1 MKKIVLFLLA
11 VLSAAAMSAQTVKIS
26 GTVSDSDGNPLPGV
40 AVLVEGTGIGTTT
53 NADGQYSMVVR
64 SDQSHLVYSCIGMQT
79 MKVPVMGRT
88 VIDVKMSE
96 DAIGLSQSVITAT
109 GLTRS
114 EVCRFLLPAVQV
126 HPRKS
131 SSEVILPSTEATSH
145 CTL

>member
-1 MKKIVLFLLA
+1 MLMKKIVLFLLA

-88 VIDVKMSE
+88 VIDIKMSE

-114 EVCRFLLPAVQV
+114 
-126 HPRKS
+126 
-131 SSEVILPSTEATSH
+131 
-145 CTL
+145 